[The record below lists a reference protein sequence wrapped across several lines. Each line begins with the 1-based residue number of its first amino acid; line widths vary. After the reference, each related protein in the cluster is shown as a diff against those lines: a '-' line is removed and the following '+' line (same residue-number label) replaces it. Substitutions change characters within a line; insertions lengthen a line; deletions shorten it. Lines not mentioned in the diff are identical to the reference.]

1 MFQDSLVESTP
12 LLRSRNRWPALISFA
27 TQAALVSVLVAIP
40 ILHPEVLPTG
50 PIKLSRLDPPPLPH
64 PMTPPPPQMVRLTTS
79 DAPSI
84 PSVPLQ
90 PPQLS
95 QSGPRTEAPPI
106 DAPLLPFGDPRG
118 STTNPLE
125 MLSNVGPAGPRVVA
139 AVPSGTPATPL
150 QISTGV
156 LAGMLIAPIQPEYPQ
171 IARITR
177 TQGTVV
183 IQAIISK
190 SGRMESAHVIS
201 GSPMLQEAALQ
212 AVRAARYRPYL
223 LNGQPTEVE
232 TTISIVFRL
241 GS

>member
-12 LLRSRNRWPALISFA
+12 ILRSRNRWPALISFA
-27 TQAALVSVLVAIP
+27 TQAALVSILIAIP
-40 ILHPEVLPTG
+40 ILHPEVLPIA

-64 PMTPPPPQMVRLTTS
+64 PVPPPPTQMVHISAST
-79 DAPSI
+79 APSI
-84 PSVPLQ
+84 PSATLQ
-90 PPQLS
+90 PPQLT
-95 QSGPRTEAPPI
+95 QPGPRTETPPV
-106 DAPLLPFGDPRG
+106 DAPMLPLGNPQGDT
-118 STTNPLE
+118 SNPLA
-125 MLSNVGPAGPRVVA
+125 MLNHVGPPSPRVVA
-139 AVPSGTPATPL
+139 AAPSGNAAKPL

-156 LAGMLIAPIQPEYPQ
+156 LSGMLLAPIQPAYPP
-171 IARITR
+171 IARSTG

-190 SGRMESAHVIS
+190 SGRIESTHVVS
-201 GSPMLQEAALQ
+201 GSPLLQDAALQ